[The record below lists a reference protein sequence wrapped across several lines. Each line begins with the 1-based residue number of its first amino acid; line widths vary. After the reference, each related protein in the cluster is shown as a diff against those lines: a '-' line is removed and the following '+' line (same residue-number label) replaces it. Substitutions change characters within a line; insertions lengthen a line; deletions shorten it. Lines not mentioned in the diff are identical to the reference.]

1 MKSFKNINILIKV
14 QLFCLKNVF
23 FSKKLLYETKTRF
36 VSSRLKQRIYHTS
49 MQYSVHYYLP
59 KFDEIIFRKATP
71 AMLN

>member
-1 MKSFKNINILIKV
+1 MKSFKNISILIKV

-23 FSKKLLYETKTRF
+23 FSKKLLYETKKRF
-36 VSSRLKQRIYHTS
+36 ISSRLKQRIYHTS
-49 MQYSVHYYLP
+49 MQCSVHYYLP